1 MARRQVRTNAVPL
14 YQDFVSIR
22 SDSRCRNC
30 FSSILNGFPFFSAL
44 ASRNALRCDVSWKSF
59 SDGQPFFVAQFSF
72 LRHILFI
79 AKKKKMLHQITL
91 VYPDVFFA
99 PITIHAATF
108 EKFRRTIHYL
118 WNCYFKLRLRK
129 HRRILESNSLCQLT
143 NYRSRDSCD
152 NCIVRDGDRE
162 IPFSSHR
169 WIIYAGRYPTRTF
182 TRQMNW
188 LGRWKSAC

>member
-79 AKKKKMLHQITL
+79 AKKKKKCCI
-91 VYPDVFFA
+91 
-99 PITIHAATF
+99 
-108 EKFRRTIHYL
+108 
-118 WNCYFKLRLRK
+118 KLRSFILMSFLR
-129 HRRILESNSLCQLT
+129 QLQYT
-143 NYRSRDSCD
+143 RQRSRNSVEQSTISETVTL
-152 NCIVRDGDRE
+152 NFAYVSIVV
-162 IPFSSHR
+162 SSNPIHF
-169 WIIYAGRYPTRTF
+169 A
-182 TRQMNW
+182 N
-188 LGRWKSAC
+188 